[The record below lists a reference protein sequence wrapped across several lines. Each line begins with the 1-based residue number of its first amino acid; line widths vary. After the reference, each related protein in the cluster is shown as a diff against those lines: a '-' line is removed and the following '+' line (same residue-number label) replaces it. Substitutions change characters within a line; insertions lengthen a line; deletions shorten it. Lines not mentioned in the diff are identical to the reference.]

1 MNANEFV
8 QSMQSL
14 GTQYVQEYSHAVQR
28 YIDLY
33 NSISRTNREKLGPE
47 GLGDATELQKQY
59 SDFVVSQA
67 PTVLTQ
73 LSEAS
78 IKYYSALADIGI
90 QTMNSYVDSV
100 IRTLESPPKQ
110 AETGKGDQ
118 SALLFHGTKGES
130 ASNAF
135 VVTNNRDEPIDVAFD
150 ITEVMRQDGGEQFK
164 PKANFTPGKCQL
176 PPHSDRVVQ
185 CTLPLSRRFD
195 ANQSYHGSISVVG
208 FPEMAMRIIVQVEED
223 TSPKSKKASAAKT
236 AARKKT
242 SSKKAA
248 SKKPAK
254 KSATKK
260 KRN

>member
-14 GTQYVQEYSHAVQR
+14 GTRYLQEYSHAVQR

-33 NSISRTNREKLGPE
+33 NSISQSNRERLGPE
-47 GLGDATELQKQY
+47 RLGDANELQKQY

-67 PTVLTQ
+67 PRVLTQ

-78 IKYYSALADIGI
+78 INYYSTLADIGI

-100 IRTLESPPKQ
+100 MRTMESTPQ
-110 AETGKGDQ
+110 RDTGA
-118 SALLFHGTKGES
+118 SEPTSLLFHGIKGQS

-135 VVTNNRDEPIDVAFD
+135 VVSNNRDEAIDVAFD
-150 ITEVMRQDGGEQFK
+150 ITEVVRQDDGERFK
-164 PKANFTPGKCQL
+164 PTAKFTPSKCQL

-185 CTLPLSRRFD
+185 CTIPLSSRFGE
-195 ANQSYHGSISVVG
+195 NQSYHGSISVVG
-208 FPEMAMRIIVQVEED
+208 FPEMAMRITVQVEEE
-223 TSPKSKKASAAKT
+223 TKPRSTKAGATKAAARRKASG
-236 AARKKT
+236 
-242 SSKKAA
+242 KKAA
-248 SKKPAK
+248 SKKTAG

-260 KRN
+260 KRS